1 MSKKYEKLF
10 VVLDEDDM
18 QKLKD
23 GRPVYVNGDECDKP
37 LVIFTELGFKEFND
51 FWGDNCPYPPAN

>member
-1 MSKKYEKLF
+1 MTNKYEKLF
-10 VVLDEDDM
+10 IVLDEEDM

-37 LVIFTELGFKEFND
+37 LGIFTEEGFKNHQD
-51 FWGDNCPYPPAN
+51 FWGENDP